1 MPAALLLISLL
12 FPGFSSSL
20 CPGSALPPP
29 AEAEVHGEKAYE
41 YLEGPVS
48 YLGLEEHCGEQGG
61 RIATMKDEE
70 EVGAFGAVRGE
81 SWPI

>member
-1 MPAALLLISLL
+1 M
-12 FPGFSSSL
+12 
-20 CPGSALPPP
+20 
-29 AEAEVHGEKAYE
+29 HGEKAYE

-48 YLGLEEHCGEQGG
+48 YLGLEEHCGERGG

-70 EVGAFGAVRGE
+70 EVGAFGAVRGD